1 MALTKQEIK
10 NRYPL
15 PSYNYKVSIDGEI
28 IAFSQVSGLSMSF
41 EASTYKESPTEG
53 GTPGPVV
60 MRMPGQSSDVTITLQ
75 KGVVRGKSIALFNWL
90 NSIQTNLVDKK
101 DISIELCDENGDAV
115 FVWKVI
121 NAFPTGLEAPT
132 FDAAS
137 NDASLE
143 SMTLMADRVT
153 VEEV

>member
-1 MALTKQEIK
+1 MALTKNEIK
-10 NRYPL
+10 SRYPL

-28 IAFSQVSGLSMSF
+28 IAFSQVSGLSMAF
-41 EASTYKESPTEG
+41 ETITYKESSTEQG
-53 GTPGPVV
+53 NPGPVT
-60 MRMPGQSSDVTITLQ
+60 MRMPAQGSDISVTLQ
-75 KGVVRGKSIALFNWL
+75 KGVVRKKSIALFEWI

-115 FVWKVI
+115 IIWKVI
-121 NAFPTGLEAPT
+121 NAFPTSLEAPT

-137 NDASLE
+137 NDASIE

-153 VEEV
+153 IEEA

>member
-1 MALTKQEIK
+1 MALTKAEIK

-15 PSYNYKVSIDGEI
+15 PAYNYKVSIDGEI
-28 IAFSQVSGLSMSF
+28 IAFSQVSGLSMTF
-41 EASTYKESPTEG
+41 ETSTYKESPTEG
-53 GTPGPVV
+53 GIPGPVT
-60 MRMPGQSSDVTITLQ
+60 MRMPAQSSDVTVTLQ
-75 KGVVRGKSIALFNWL
+75 KGVVRGKSMALFNWI

-101 DISIELCDENGDAV
+101 DVSIELCDENGDAV

-143 SMTLMADRVT
+143 SLTLMADRVIM
-153 VEEV
+153 EEA